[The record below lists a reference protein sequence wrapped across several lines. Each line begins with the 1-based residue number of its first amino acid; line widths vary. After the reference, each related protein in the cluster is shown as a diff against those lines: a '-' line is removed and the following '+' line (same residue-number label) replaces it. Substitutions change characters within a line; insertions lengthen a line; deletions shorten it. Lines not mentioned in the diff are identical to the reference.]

1 MILTVVTANQ
11 GQTYIK
17 GENNKVK
24 WVGKFFKKWKLIR
37 VRLGT
42 VEKIEDICMKFSNH

>member
-24 WVGKFFKKWKLIR
+24 WVGKIFQKMEVNPRAIR
-37 VRLGT
+37 YCRKNRGHLH
-42 VEKIEDICMKFSNH
+42 DI